1 MTPCTVMSGQPSQDH
16 PHGYPRPP
24 LSRASNAHCS
34 FSRTGMQALLAPLV
48 QLSASSLCRKQ
59 YAAGDWVCLML
70 AHHPSFYYCLAIDP
84 ASAGP
89 APTLEA
95 GKVWGR
101 VTGGT
106 RGRKSREKVTPD
118 PLIVYVSHTA
128 HLVIDENRMCPREEL
143 VKYFLNKHIL
153 FPE

>member
-1 MTPCTVMSGQPSQDH
+1 MDTLG
-16 PHGYPRPP
+16 PP
-24 LSRASNAHCS
+24 VKSLECPLLVPKDGNAGTLGALGAALSI
-34 FSRTGMQALLAPLV
+34 LPL
-48 QLSASSLCRKQ
+48 QET
-59 YAAGDWVCLML
+59 AGDWVCHML

-84 ASAGP
+84 APAGP
-89 APTLEA
+89 SPTLEA

-118 PLIVYVSHTA
+118 PLIVYVSHTG
-128 HLVIDENRMCPREEL
+128 HLVIDENRTCPREEL

>member
-1 MTPCTVMSGQPSQDH
+1 MDTLGPPVKSLE
-16 PHGYPRPP
+16 RPLLVPKERNAGTLGALGAALSILP
-24 LSRASNAHCS
+24 LQETECC
-34 FSRTGMQALLAPLV
+34 FLGVCFFL
-48 QLSASSLCRKQ
+48 
-59 YAAGDWVCLML
+59 GDWVCHML
-70 AHHPSFYYCLAIDP
+70 AHHPSFCYCLAIDP

-118 PLIVYVSHTA
+118 PLRVYVSHTG
-128 HLVIDENRMCPREEL
+128 HLVIDENRTCPREEL

-153 FPE
+153 LPQ